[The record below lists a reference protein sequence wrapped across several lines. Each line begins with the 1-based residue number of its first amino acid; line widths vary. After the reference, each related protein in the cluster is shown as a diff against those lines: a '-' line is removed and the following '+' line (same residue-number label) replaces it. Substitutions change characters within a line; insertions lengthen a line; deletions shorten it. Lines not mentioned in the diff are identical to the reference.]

1 MKNTLLIS
9 AVALLLLAACQ
20 NDKTIRRLKP
30 IKGLFFFDA
39 AGMDSTVKPGD
50 NFFLYA
56 NGKWMKNTQIPKTEI
71 GWGSIYTLFNNN
83 QKKIKTLLENAAKG
97 GG

>member
-30 IKGLFFFDA
+30 IKGLFFS
-39 AGMDSTVKPGD
+39 M
-50 NFFLYA
+50 L
-56 NGKWMKNTQIPKTEI
+56 Q
-71 GWGSIYTLFNNN
+71 GWILR
-83 QKKIKTLLENAAKG
+83 
-97 GG
+97 